1 MAIYLATSV
10 TRTLRRKLPIT
21 VFEIAQLAL
30 TLTLAIGCGFRVTHG
45 AAIIAV
51 GAPCIAAGV
60 FGYIA
65 AFASRSI
72 HTATFTPMP
81 R

>member
-51 GAPCIAAGV
+51 GAPA
-60 FGYIA
+60 
-65 AFASRSI
+65 
-72 HTATFTPMP
+72 
-81 R
+81 